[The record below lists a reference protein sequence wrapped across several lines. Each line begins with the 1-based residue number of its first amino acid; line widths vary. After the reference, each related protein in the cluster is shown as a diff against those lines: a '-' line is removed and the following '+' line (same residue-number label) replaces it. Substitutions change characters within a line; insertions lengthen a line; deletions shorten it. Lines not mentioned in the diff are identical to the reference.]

1 MKREVGIYK
10 IEKEKRVRVKVRTG
24 PWYGISM
31 GGTTCVASSA
41 FSALLFFAAVFFAG
55 NNERNELEYNN
66 PKTYLSNESCC
77 KNTVRLGVNLG
88 VFGDRFDWNMQ
99 RSRKERWNNGNI
111 MGTKCRKNGGCSLQ
125 SVLHM

>member
-66 PKTYLSNESCC
+66 PKTYVSNESCC

-88 VFGDRFDWNMQ
+88 VFGDRFDWNIKYAEKQKGEMEQWKYYGNKMQ
-99 RSRKERWNNGNI
+99 KTRW
-111 MGTKCRKNGGCSLQ
+111 L
-125 SVLHM
+125 